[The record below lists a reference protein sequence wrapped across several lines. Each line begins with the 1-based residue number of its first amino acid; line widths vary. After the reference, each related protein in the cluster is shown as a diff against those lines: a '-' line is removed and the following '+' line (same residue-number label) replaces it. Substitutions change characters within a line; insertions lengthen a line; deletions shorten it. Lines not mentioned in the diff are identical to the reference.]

1 MTELFSNA
9 FTGGNLIPTIL
20 LIFILVY
27 WLTVIIGV
35 LDLDFLDFDLDLD
48 MDGGGDGSGPFYALL
63 GFIKIGDLPI
73 MFSFSILVLNF
84 WIIAM
89 FLYYLP
95 ITSGGFI
102 NTLLLLPVFIL
113 SIFITR
119 LEILPFRNMIKNNSN
134 KDIDE
139 FDVLRQLCKLKC
151 DVSKLSLGQ
160 AEIERDGA
168 SVIINVKPEF
178 EEEVF
183 HKDEVACVFRK
194 DENKDLYYII
204 KVEGVL

>member
-1 MTELFSNA
+1 MSELLNNA
-9 FTGGNLIPTIL
+9 FTGGNLIPTVL
-20 LIFILVY
+20 LILILVY

-35 LDLDFLDFDLDLD
+35 LDLDFLDFDLDIE
-48 MDGGGDGSGPFYALL
+48 GGDGAGPFYALL
-63 GFIKIGDLPI
+63 GFLRIGDLPI
-73 MFSFSILVLNF
+73 MFSLSILILNF

-89 FLYYLP
+89 FLYYVP
-95 ITSGGFI
+95 VNPGGVI

-113 SIFITR
+113 SILITK
-119 LEILPFRNMIKNNSN
+119 LEILPFRNILKNNSN
-134 KDIDE
+134 READE
-139 FDVLRQLCKLKC
+139 FEVIRQLCKLKC
-151 DVSKLSLGQ
+151 DVNKTSLGQ
-160 AEIERDGA
+160 AEIEREGA

-178 EEEVF
+178 EEETF

>member
-1 MTELFSNA
+1 MSELFSNA

-20 LIFILVY
+20 LIINLVY

-35 LDLDFLDFDLDLD
+35 LDFDFLDFDLD
-48 MDGGGDGSGPFYALL
+48 MDSGGDGSGPLHALL
-63 GFIKIGDLPI
+63 GFLKVGNIPI
-73 MFSFSILVLNF
+73 MFSFSILTLNF

-95 ITSGGFI
+95 IKNGGVI

-113 SIFITR
+113 SIFITKI
-119 LEILPFRNMIKNNSN
+119 EILPFRNLLKDDSN
-134 KDIDE
+134 KEIDE

-151 DVSKLSLGQ
+151 DVSQNGFGQ

-168 SVIINVKPEF
+168 SVVINVKPEF
-178 EEEVF
+178 EEESF
-183 HKDEVACVFRK
+183 HKEEIACVFRK
-194 DENKDLYYII
+194 DDNKDVYYIV